1 MIKYCFKAAGSAYQS
16 VHKAFLVFPPYALGG
31 GLLSLTEN
39 QVTSELLSEY
49 GGDNYQNPL
58 NWDIVGLNI
67 TVLLIQCLCFHA
79 LNILIEL
86 GWFNWFSFIGSS
98 KKDTEDKDS
107 DVTKE
112 RQRIPNNTDILQ
124 MRNLTKTFLRLSK
137 SVTAVDNITV
147 GIKSGECFG
156 WLGLN
161 GAGKSTTFKLL
172 TGQLKATSG
181 SFWMNTQ
188 LRMGYCP
195 QMDALDAF
203 LTVEETLNVY
213 ARLRGIPSSF
223 RAKTILKAMV
233 DLDLQGHAHNKT
245 SDLSGGTK
253 RKLCAAIALLGSP
266 HLILMD
272 EPTSGMDAVTK
283 RLVWRRIQR
292 QITYGDSAIVLT
304 SHSMEECEFLCT
316 RLAIMADGRFQCLGT
331 PDHIKNKYVFA
342 FKIFSHNKTKWYLL

>member
-1 MIKYCFKAAGSAYQS
+1 
-16 VHKAFLVFPPYALGG
+16 
-31 GLLSLTEN
+31 
-39 QVTSELLSEY
+39 
-49 GGDNYQNPL
+49 
-58 NWDIVGLNI
+58 
-67 TVLLIQCLCFHA
+67 
-79 LNILIEL
+79 
-86 GWFNWFSFIGSS
+86 
-98 KKDTEDKDS
+98 
-107 DVTKE
+107 
-112 RQRIPNNTDILQ
+112 

-245 SDLSGGTK
+245 LDLSGGTK

-316 RLAIMADGRFQCLGT
+316 RLAIMADGKFQCLGT
-331 PDHIKNKYVFA
+331 PDHIKNKYLLS
-342 FKIFSHNKTKWYLL
+342 KIFSHTKSKWYLL

>member
-49 GGDNYQNPL
+49 GGDNYQHPL
-58 NWDIVGLNI
+58 KWDIVGLNI

-79 LNILIEL
+79 LNILIEF

-98 KKDTEDKDS
+98 KTKEDKDS
-107 DVTKE
+107 DVTEE

-124 MRNLTKTFLRLSK
+124 MKDLTKTFWKLSK
-137 SVTAVDNITV
+137 SVNAVDNITV

-172 TGQLKATSG
+172 TGQLRATSG
-181 SFWMNTQ
+181 SFWMNTE

-203 LTVEETLNVY
+203 LTVEETLDVY

-331 PDHIKNKYVFA
+331 PDHIKNKY
-342 FKIFSHNKTKWYLL
+342 